1 MGTLILKV
9 LFFLGDFMRIT
20 AVGYTHPGLKREEN
34 EDCFLIDAKAG
45 FFLVADGMG
54 GHRAGAVASR
64 MAVKKAAEHLRTWSI
79 GQSGALAAGAS
90 PRRLIVEAFHRA
102 NLAVYEAARA
112 NPAYQEMGTTLIL
125 GFLAA
130 NRCYVAH
137 AGDSRGYL
145 FRDGKLISLTRDH
158 TLTALLVERGH
169 LSPIDA
175 ATHPLRHRL
184 ERCLGVHPDI
194 ICDTM
199 RFQVKSGD
207 VMLLCTDGLWDLVD
221 DDEIGRVIEN
231 SPNYA
236 NTCKELAAQALVAG
250 GADNI
255 TVVLAWAG

>member
-1 MGTLILKV
+1 MRALILRASC
-9 LFFLGDFMRIT
+9 FLGDFMRIT

-34 EDCFLIDAKAG
+34 EDCFLIDGKAG
-45 FFLVADGMG
+45 FFMVADGMG

-64 MAVKKAAEHLRTWSI
+64 MAVQKAAEYLRKWSVD
-79 GQSGALAAGAS
+79 QAGSSKKGSS
-90 PRRLIVEAFHRA
+90 PQRYIVEAFRRA

-112 NPAYQEMGTTLIL
+112 NPDYQEMGTTLIV

-145 FRDGKLISLTRDH
+145 FRGGKLISLTRDH

-184 ERCLGVHPDI
+184 ERCLGVNPDI

-199 RFQVKSGD
+199 RFQVKPGD
-207 VMLLCTDGLWDLVD
+207 VLLLCTDGLWDLVD

-255 TVVLAWAG
+255 TVILAWAG